1 MRIPRVI
8 GFVLIG
14 IYLSQIVFYYP
25 KLPEYMASNF
35 DGSGN
40 PQAWMSK
47 ELFFLVGILCLLIPF
62 LVFLFLPKIL
72 RKTPEK
78 YLSIPNKDYWLAD
91 ERKEATIERVT
102 KYYEWIFAGIMAFSI
117 IVSQMVIQ
125 ANIGEEKRLSDYFIL
140 ALIAFFI
147 YIIALIIGLFLS
159 FKKPG

>member
-1 MRIPRVI
+1 MRIPRLI
-8 GFVLIG
+8 AFVLIG
-14 IYLSQIVFYYP
+14 TYLGQIVFYYP
-25 KLPEYMASNF
+25 SLPEYIASNF

-47 ELFFLVGILCLLIPF
+47 EMFFLVGILCLLIPF

-72 RKTPEK
+72 EKTPEK
-78 YLSIPNKDYWLAD
+78 YLSIPNRDYWLA
-91 ERKEATIERVT
+91 EEHKEATIERVT
-102 KYYEWIFAGIMAFSI
+102 KYYEWIFAGIMAFAI

-125 ANIGEEKRLSDYFIL
+125 ANIGTEKRLSEYFII

-147 YIIALIIGLFLS
+147 FIIALVIGLFLS